1 MTIRFKVPV
10 KTVALVGMTAVF
22 LTALASRTV
31 LTQRGGG
38 GAAGGG
44 ARPLVPVTAGSIMLN
59 PTAHIGENASM
70 MAAVE
75 AVLSKTVFT
84 VDQDKTK
91 STGQEVL
98 VIAPTLTEAP
108 ALNSY
113 VTVQG
118 EVIKFDTDEVA
129 RKARGYTLDMPADA
143 IEKFRGKPAVIA
155 TAVITGA
162 LLDLAKKPIPPMT
175 PDDVLL
181 DGYMK
186 SINPA
191 FTALRAGIDKPDA
204 AQIKEQIAAIKK
216 GFTDVDNFFKV
227 KNIADASQWAGDALK
242 TSTAMEQSAA
252 AGKWEDVK
260 TSAATLQQS
269 CTACHTARRE
279 RMDDGTFRLKIG

>member
-1 MTIRFKVPV
+1 MTNRIQ
-10 KTVALVGMTAVF
+10 TVALAGMTAV
-22 LTALASRTV
+22 LMTAVASRTV
-31 LTQRGGG
+31 SGQRGGGG
-38 GAAGGG
+38 GAAGG
-44 ARPLVPVTAGSIMLN
+44 AKPLVPLTAASILMN
-59 PTAHIGENASM
+59 PAGHIGENASM

-91 STGQEVL
+91 STGHDVL
-98 VIAPTLTEAP
+98 VIAPSLTEAP

-118 EVIKFDTDEVA
+118 EVIKFDTDEVS

-143 IEKFRGKPAVIA
+143 IEKFRGKPAIIA

-175 PDDVLL
+175 PDDILL

-204 AQIKEQIAAIKK
+204 AQVKEQVAAIKK
-216 GFTDVDNFFKV
+216 GFTDVEAFFKV
-227 KNIADASQWAGDALK
+227 KGMADASGWAGDALK
-242 TSTAMEQSAA
+242 VATAMEQSASAAKWDEIKTA
-252 AGKWEDVK
+252 AG
-260 TSAATLQQS
+260 TLQQS
-269 CTACHTARRE
+269 CTACHTARRD

>member
-1 MTIRFKVPV
+1 MSIQTRTL
-10 KTVALVGMTAVF
+10 TVVGMTMVLVVAI
-22 LTALASRTV
+22 TSRTA
-31 LTQRGGG
+31 LTQRGGGG

-44 ARPLVPVTAGSIMLN
+44 KPLVPLTAASILLN
-59 PTAHIGENASM
+59 PNGHIGENASM

-108 ALNSY
+108 ALNTY

-118 EVIKFDTDEVA
+118 EVIKFSTDEVA
-129 RKARGYTLDMPADA
+129 RKARGYTLDMPDAA
-143 IEKFRGKPAVIA
+143 IERFNGKPAVIA
-155 TAVITGA
+155 TAVITSA

-191 FTALRAGIDKPDA
+191 FTALRTGIDKPDA
-204 AQIKEQIAAIKK
+204 AQIKEQVAAIKK
-216 GFTDVDNFFKV
+216 GFTDVDAFFKV
-227 KNIADASQWAGDALK
+227 KGMSDASQWAGDALK
-242 TSTAMEQSAA
+242 AATAMEQSATA
-252 AGKWEDVK
+252 SKWDDVK
-260 TSAATLQQS
+260 TSVATMQQT

-279 RMDDGTFRLKIG
+279 RVDDGTYRLKIG

>member
-1 MTIRFKVPV
+1 MTIRIRML
-10 KTVALVGMTAVF
+10 ALVGMTAVF
-22 LTALASRTV
+22 MTALASRTV

-38 GAAGGG
+38 GGAGGG
-44 ARPLVPVTAGSIMLN
+44 AKPLVPLTAGSILLN
-59 PTAHIGENASM
+59 PAAHIGENASM

-91 STGQEVL
+91 STGHDVL

-108 ALNSY
+108 ALNTY

-118 EVIKFDTDEVA
+118 EIIKFDPDEVT
-129 RKARGYTLDMPADA
+129 RKARNYSLDMPADM
-143 IEKFRGKPAVIA
+143 IEKFRGKPAIVA
-155 TAVITGA
+155 TAVITAA

-204 AQIKEQIAAIKK
+204 AQIKEQVAAIKK
-216 GFTDVDNFFKV
+216 GFSDVDNFFKV
-227 KNIADASQWAGDALK
+227 KGMADASQWAADGLK
-242 TSTAMEQSAA
+242 VATSMEQSAA
-252 AGKWEDVK
+252 AGKWEEIK

-269 CTACHTARRE
+269 CTACHGARRE
-279 RMDDGTFRLKIG
+279 RMDDGTYRLKIGG